1 MADVESIRGLVQRLI
16 GARIDFVVVGGMAAV
31 LRGVPI
37 MTADLDIVHS
47 RSLDNVDRLLALL
60 ADLDAQLRFDLAN
73 RKLRPG
79 RAHLSGHGHVNLMTS
94 LGPLDLLCEVGDG
107 LGYEDLLAD
116 SEWMGE
122 DDMRIRVVSLPRL
135 IQLKTAA
142 GRAKDRFVLPML
154 IAAADGSGDESNGQE

>member
-1 MADVESIRGLVQRLI
+1 VADVESIRGLVQRLI
-16 GARIDFVVVGGMAAV
+16 AAHIEFVVVGGMAAV

-47 RSLDNVDRLLALL
+47 RSPENVERLLTLL
-60 ADLDAQLRFDLAN
+60 TDLDAQLRYDLAN

-79 RAHLSGHGHVNLMTS
+79 RAHLSGSGHVNLMTS

-107 LGYEDLLAD
+107 LAYEDLLVD
-116 SEWMGE
+116 SEWMGD
-122 DDMRIRVVSLPRL
+122 DDMRIRVVSLARL
-135 IQLKTAA
+135 IELKTAA

-154 IAAADGSGDESNGQE
+154 IAAAEEAGDDPEGEK